1 MKNLNQLSIAILF
14 AIIGIPICIAQPV
27 SPKNQKYLA
36 FKKKQLNN
44 FKLAKPLINKSIS
57 LSNNSTEVVDL
68 SNFAKFPEEKKQV
81 FSPKLINGNCN
92 ALPVN
97 YKSSQQEIGLFFPP
111 TGYSQSIYPG
121 AVYRFSTLKNLAP
134 TPYTRFTKR
143 SAMNLNTDI
152 FDPNIIESNSSETI
166 SQFDYGTI
174 SNKWKNMLAKY
185 INGITPANVV
195 TEISLIESS
204 KQLNSLLNTAS
215 SVDVGAK
222 LQVPLPN
229 IPVSV
234 SASNTV
240 SVQNTTTQN
249 NSSTLEK
256 NSVIIKIKQ
265 VFYSSSISYI
275 DSDDISVFPGVNP
288 AELEEDL
295 VYIKSV
301 DYGQEFYIVVTSDY
315 SKESI
320 LNAVM
325 DKVSTKSE
333 LGASVTGIPVSG
345 SVSVG
350 TSNETNSSTESI
362 LSSGSTTVKTFQ
374 YGGAP
379 IDLGQRLED
388 VLNSLKSKLDLK
400 FSKTN
405 IGAPLSYTLCFV
417 KDHTPVWI
425 NTDLSYATTNCG
437 ISLANRLYEV
447 KLILEKLNAKKVVD
461 NDNTEDL
468 YGNLKLNSFKTNGVT
483 KITNYTFW
491 ERKGETYD
499 TNSAKG
505 VTFAYNGTDTKI
517 NSSKILLSN
526 CTNGD
531 LLASSIFVEGLL
543 YDKDLMNPKYVCKEC
558 NGGPRE
564 INLSAYANQINAL
577 LPNETKKLKIGD
589 DSFFELNFFENG
601 DKNSSHIKTYW
612 SIEVTAK

>member
-1 MKNLNQLSIAILF
+1 MKKINKLSIALLF
-14 AIIGIPICIAQPV
+14 LIFGTSVCISQPIK
-27 SPKNQKYLA
+27 SKNQKYLT
-36 FKKKQLNN
+36 FKKNQLNQ
-44 FKLAKPLINKSIS
+44 FKLIKPLANKSIS
-57 LSNNSTEVVDL
+57 LFNNPTEVVDL

-111 TGYSQSIYPG
+111 TSYSQSIYPG

-134 TPYTRFTKR
+134 TPYTRFTRR

-185 INGITPANVV
+185 IDGVTPANVI

-222 LQVPLPN
+222 LQVPIPN

-234 SASNTV
+234 SASNSV
-240 SVQNTTTQN
+240 SVQNTTSQN
-249 NSSTLEK
+249 ISSTLEK

-265 VFYSSSISYI
+265 VFYSSSVSYI
-275 DSDDISVFPGVNP
+275 ATDDISVFPGVNP
-288 AELEEDL
+288 TELEDDL

-350 TSNETNSSTESI
+350 TSNETSSTTESI

-374 YGGAP
+374 YGGEA
-379 IDLGQRLED
+379 INLGQNLGE
-388 VLNSLKSKLDLK
+388 VLDNLKNKLDLK
-400 FSKTN
+400 FSRTN

-417 KDHTPVWI
+417 KDHTPAWI

-437 ISLANRLYEV
+437 INLANRRYDV
-447 KLILEKLNAKKVVD
+447 KVVLEKLTAKKVVD

-468 YGNLKLNSFKTNGVT
+468 YGNLKLHSFKTNGIS
-483 KITNYTFW
+483 KITNHLFW

-499 TNSAKG
+499 TDSTKG
-505 VTFAYNGTDTKI
+505 VTSAYNGTDTKI
-517 NSSKILLSN
+517 NSSKVLLSN
-526 CTNGD
+526 CTND
-531 LLASSIFVEGLL
+531 ELLASSVFVTGQL
-543 YDKDLMNPKYVCKEC
+543 YDKDVFNPKYICKEC
-558 NGGPRE
+558 NGAPLE
-564 INLSAYANQINAL
+564 INLSDYENQINGL
-577 LPNETKKLKIGD
+577 LPNETKKLTINNHSYFD
-589 DSFFELNFFENG
+589 LNFYENG
-601 DKNSSHIKTYW
+601 DKDSSHIRTYW
-612 SIEVTAK
+612 YIEVTAK

>member
-1 MKNLNQLSIAILF
+1 MKNLNQLSIGILF

-121 AVYRFSTLKNLAP
+121 AIYRFSTLKNLAP

-152 FDPNIIESNSSETI
+152 FDPNIIENNSSETI

-374 YGGAP
+374 YGGAL

-405 IGAPLSYTLCFV
+405 IGAPLSYTLFV
-417 KDHTPVWI
+417 
-425 NTDLSYATTNCG
+425 L
-437 ISLANRLYEV
+437 
-447 KLILEKLNAKKVVD
+447 
-461 NDNTEDL
+461 
-468 YGNLKLNSFKTNGVT
+468 
-483 KITNYTFW
+483 
-491 ERKGETYD
+491 
-499 TNSAKG
+499 
-505 VTFAYNGTDTKI
+505 
-517 NSSKILLSN
+517 
-526 CTNGD
+526 
-531 LLASSIFVEGLL
+531 
-543 YDKDLMNPKYVCKEC
+543 
-558 NGGPRE
+558 
-564 INLSAYANQINAL
+564 
-577 LPNETKKLKIGD
+577 
-589 DSFFELNFFENG
+589 
-601 DKNSSHIKTYW
+601 
-612 SIEVTAK
+612 